1 MSEQKKTP
9 NISAVAKAAK
19 EAIMI
24 LPTLEELYT
33 QDNMPVLHKAA
44 QFQVLVN
51 QQPKQEWIK
60 YHPMT
65 KEPYIPIERVE
76 WLLINVIVR
85 YRVEI
90 IDTKQIANSV
100 TVTVRLHYFD
110 HVYNEWT
117 FHDGIGAAP
126 LQTDKDAGAVNWD
139 RIKSNAVQ
147 IGAPAAESYAVKD
160 AAEKIGKLFGKDL
173 NRNENIS
180 FDSLKDKFK
189 SLKEEENGHS

>member
-1 MSEQKKTP
+1 MSEKKTP
-9 NISAVAKAAK
+9 NISAVTKAAQT
-19 EAIMI
+19 MQPVP
-24 LPTLEELYT
+24 LPKIEELYS
-33 QDNMPVLHKAA
+33 QDHMPVLHKAA

-51 QQPKQEWIK
+51 QPPKQDWIK
-60 YHPMT
+60 YHPIT
-65 KEPYIPIERVE
+65 KEPYIPIERIE

-90 IDTKQIANSV
+90 LDTKQIANSV
-100 TVTVRLHYFD
+100 VVTVRLHYYD

-117 FHDGIGAAP
+117 YHDGVGAAP

-147 IGAPAAESYAVKD
+147 IGAPAAETYAVKD

-173 NRNENIS
+173 NRMENIS
-180 FDSLKDKFK
+180 FDSLRDKFK
-189 SLKEEENGHS
+189 SFKEEVNGNQ